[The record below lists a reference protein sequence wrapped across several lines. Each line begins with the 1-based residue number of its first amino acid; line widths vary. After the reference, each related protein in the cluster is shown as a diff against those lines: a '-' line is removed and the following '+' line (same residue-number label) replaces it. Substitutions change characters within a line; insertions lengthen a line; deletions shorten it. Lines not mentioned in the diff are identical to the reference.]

1 VNSAVSD
8 AKGAKI
14 AEDAEKFKKTLAQ
27 RRQVKKR
34 KDAKIFKEINLG
46 DVNDHRCQ
54 DVCGFRGRRDA
65 KRNAKEAKGKF

>member
-1 VNSAVSD
+1 MNSAVSD

-34 KDAKIFKEINLG
+34 KDAKVFKEINLG

-54 DVCGFRGRRDA
+54 DVFGFRDSTST
-65 KRNAKEAKGKF
+65 KFSNK